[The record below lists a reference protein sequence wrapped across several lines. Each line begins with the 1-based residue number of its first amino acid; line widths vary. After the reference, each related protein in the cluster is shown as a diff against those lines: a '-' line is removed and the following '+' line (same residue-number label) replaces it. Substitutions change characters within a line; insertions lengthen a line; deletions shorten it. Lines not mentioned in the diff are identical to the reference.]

1 MGFPDA
7 PVNFTA
13 PCFPGT
19 SRRPF
24 WVITENSSLFQTQ
37 FVDFIKTWLK
47 GASPGSSL
55 AKLRLVTRI

>member
-1 MGFPDA
+1 M
-7 PVNFTA
+7 NFTA